1 MKIRLPTAMIMGV
14 ILSAAPPVCAM
25 PDRALVSKCESCHGD
40 PGAAQLPG
48 TPRLNGQSEGYLL
61 QRLKAFGDP
70 TRNTPHATLRMWETA
85 ASINDREALEI
96 ANYFASQVLTPAAL
110 GGTTAAEG
118 ERIYR
123 QGAGPDTPPCQQCH
137 GAAGEGSRSAPRLA
151 GQRAAYLE
159 SQMSAFML
167 GLRVSATMNKHAW
180 RMSSDQFK
188 AISAYLANDRPS
200 QDGLR
205 R

>member
-1 MKIRLPTAMIMGV
+1 MAGLPKATLVGI
-14 ILSAAPPVCAM
+14 ILCAAASAASAAPDP
-25 PDRALVSKCESCHGD
+25 ALVSKCEACHGEA
-40 PGAAQLPG
+40 GEG
-48 TPRLNGQSEGYLL
+48 PRLNGQPEAYLL
-61 QRLKAFGDP
+61 QRFKAFADP
-70 TRNTPHATLRMWETA
+70 TRNTPHATFQMWQT
-85 ASINDREALEI
+85 STSVNDRTAEEI
-96 ANYFASQVLTPAAL
+96 AHYFASQAPTPAAP
-110 GGTTAAEG
+110 GGTAAAEG

-123 QGAGPDTPPCQQCH
+123 QGAGPETPPCQQCH
-137 GAAGEGSRSAPRLA
+137 GAAGEGSGSVPRLA